1 MKPINTIP
9 VETFLERVRIASKTN
24 QKNVSLDIRDAAAL
38 ADAINLI
45 MARLIMKMS
54 SEPEN
59 AQQTGVLKINADGGD
74 F

>member
-54 SEPEN
+54 SETEN

>member
-24 QKNVSLDIRDAAAL
+24 QKNVSLDIKDATAL
-38 ADAINLI
+38 SETINLI
-45 MARLIMKMS
+45 MARLIMKIS

-59 AQQTGVLKINADGGD
+59 KQLTGLLKINADGGN

>member
-24 QKNVSLDIRDAAAL
+24 QKNVSLDIKDASAL
-38 ADAINLI
+38 ADTINVI
-45 MARLIMKMS
+45 MSRLIMKMS
-54 SEPEN
+54 TETEN
-59 AQQTGVLKINADGGD
+59 KQQAGVFKINADGGD

>member
-24 QKNVSLDIRDAAAL
+24 QKNVSLDIKDASAL
-38 ADAINLI
+38 ADTINII
-45 MARLIMKMS
+45 MSRLIMKMS
-54 SEPEN
+54 TETEN
-59 AQQTGVLKINADGGD
+59 KQQPGVFKINADGGD